1 MLEGPWWFG
10 LAALTAA
17 YWAVTAVRVSR
28 GMATVGF
35 LRDVTPTPAADAPR
49 VSVCVAARNEEEK
62 VARGVRSM
70 AELEYPSLEVVAVDD
85 RSEDGTG
92 RVLDALAEEHDRLRV
107 LHVEELPR
115 GWLGKNHALQRA
127 ADAADGEV
135 LLFTDA
141 DVVFR
146 SDALARAV
154 GRLERGGLDHL
165 AVAPDIRMPGPL
177 LEAFAGCFQ
186 VLFTRFAEPWRARDP
201 ESGKHVGI
209 GAFNLVRRDAYRA
222 AGEHR
227 GIRHRPDD
235 DMRLARAL
243 GESGARADILYGT
256 GLLQVPW
263 YDSLPEAV
271 RGLSRSAWAGLDYS
285 LPGVAGAAVVTVAV
299 DAWPWLGWLLTG
311 GPARWLN
318 LVVVLLCAFLFVGAT
333 RYSSVRPWLVVL
345 WPVTAVLFAWI
356 LLRSAALAL
365 LRGGIEWRGT
375 FYPLEELR
383 R

>member
-1 MLEGPWWFG
+1 MLEGPWWIG

-35 LRDVTPTPAADAPR
+35 LRDVTPIPAADAPR
-49 VSVCVAARNEEEK
+49 VSVCVAARNEEGK
-62 VARGVRSM
+62 VGRGVRSM

-107 LHVEELPR
+107 LRVEELPR

-146 SDALARAV
+146 PDALARAV

-165 AVAPDIRMPGPL
+165 AVAPDIRMPGRL

-209 GAFNLVRRDAYRA
+209 GAFNLVRRDAYLA

-285 LPGVAGAAVVTVAV
+285 LPGVAGAAAVTVAV

-318 LVVVLLCAFLFVGAT
+318 LVAVLLCAFLFVGAT
-333 RYSSVRPWLVVL
+333 RYSSVRPWLAVL

-356 LLRSAALAL
+356 LLRSAVFAL